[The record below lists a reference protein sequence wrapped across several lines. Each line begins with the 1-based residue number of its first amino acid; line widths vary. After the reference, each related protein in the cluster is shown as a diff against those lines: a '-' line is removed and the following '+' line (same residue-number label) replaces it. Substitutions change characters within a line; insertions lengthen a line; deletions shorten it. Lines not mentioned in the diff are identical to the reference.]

1 MRKIFTTISIIVHA
15 DYTVNNNYCI
25 FYDGIYLY
33 FFRDHKDINFAK
45 EFSPFFNHVYF
56 VLVVSELDF
65 NTAWGKSSF
74 LLRSWAVCKGSK
86 IKLCN
91 VMAVADISSPKF
103 TRFYDFLTEQAK
115 INKCCRKDTEFEKII
130 STNYGISC
138 ACKSAKNTELL
149 KLYSESVSDTN
160 IFSQIL
166 FLVNTISYPNQKD
179 NTAFKNFVNS
189 YFKENKSIPPS
200 VKCAI
205 KKISENKAFG
215 NIEKGKSPD
224 DGFLYGEYFYENI
237 RSSIVHAVR
246 QEKEK
251 ENKVVNLKIDDI
263 EQYKVLSSVAYI
275 LEKIAFYKLEKE
287 KVSDTFLTDEE
298 CYLIKLPSLEYN
310 NNLSMNYEDNL
321 SMIYVKGYIEL
332 SSLETKFYKELDSGD
347 TENAK
352 QTKKKITMIEASLR
366 RGVSIAT
373 LENY

>member
-1 MRKIFTTISIIVHA
+1 MRRRFTTISIIVHA
-15 DYTVNNNYCI
+15 DYPVNNNYCI

-33 FFRDHKDINFAK
+33 FFKDHKDVNFAK
-45 EFSPFFNHVYF
+45 EFSSFFNYVYL
-56 VLVVSELDF
+56 VLVVSELDL
-65 NTAWGKSSF
+65 NTVWGKASF

-86 IKLCN
+86 IKLGN
-91 VMAVADISSPKF
+91 VMAVTDIAYPRF

-115 INKCCRKDTEFEKII
+115 KNTYCRKDTEFEKII

-166 FLVNTISYPNQKD
+166 FLVNTISYPNKKD
-179 NTAFKNFVNS
+179 NAKFKKFVNS
-189 YFKENKSIPPS
+189 YFKENKNISPS
-200 VKCAI
+200 VKCEI

-215 NIEKGKSPD
+215 NIEKGKSPG

-246 QEKEK
+246 QDKEK

-263 EQYKVLSSVAYI
+263 EQYKALSSVAYI
-275 LEKIAFYKLEKE
+275 LEKIAFFKLEKE
-287 KVSDTFLTDEE
+287 KVLDTFLTDEE
-298 CYLIKLPSLEYN
+298 CYLIKLPSLDYN
-310 NNLSMNYEDNL
+310 SNLSMTYEENL
-321 SMIYVKGYIEL
+321 SMIYVKGYIEI
-332 SSLETKFYKELDSGD
+332 SRLETKFYKELDSGD
-347 TENAK
+347 TEKAK
-352 QTKKKITMIEASLR
+352 LTKKKITMVEASLR
-366 RGVSIAT
+366 RGVSIET